1 VSWLFAYAELMGEV
15 LLREYQAQPA
25 RLAGY
30 HRSFNH
36 GSTLLW
42 GSPERPCPLIGLSP
56 GGECW
61 GLAFEVPWAGADR
74 RRMLRRLEPTENR
87 AEYVRR
93 RAPVALQDGSTQRA
107 TVWVTRPGV
116 GETDTWSTDERV
128 EEALLA
134 SHGTAGRGVE
144 YLRTIFHALEL
155 WGMRDP
161 RVETVWQHLA
171 SWRPR

>member
-1 VSWLFAYAELMGEV
+1 MSWLFAYAELMGEV

-36 GSTLLW
+36 TSTLLW
-42 GSPERPCPLIGLSP
+42 GTPQHPCPMVGLSP

-61 GLAFEVPWAGADR
+61 GLAFQVPWADR
-74 RRMLRRLEPTENR
+74 RRMLRRLEPTENQ
-87 AEYVRR
+87 AEYAKRR
-93 RAPVALQDGSTQRA
+93 LPVVLQSGSTQPA
-107 TVWVTRPGV
+107 TVWVSQPRI
-116 GETDTWSTDERV
+116 GETSRWSDSEV
-128 EEALLA
+128 EEGLLA
-134 SHGTAGRGVE
+134 AHGTAGRGVE

-155 WGMRDP
+155 WGMHDP
-161 RVETVWQHLA
+161 MVETLWEHLA